1 MLIEKIWR
9 FIKKNSKKIIQRHL
23 FFERDLKSKNLQE
36 YGHYV
41 NSSPD
46 NWPPDN
52 LSPTTGPQDNSSPG
66 FLLDPT

>member
-1 MLIEKIWR
+1 MLIEKIWASR
-9 FIKKNSKKIIQRHL
+9 RILKKIIQRHL
-23 FFERDLKSKNLQE
+23 FFKRDLKSKNLQE

-52 LSPTTGPQDNSSPG
+52 LSPTTGPLDNSSPR
-66 FLLDPT
+66 FLLDLT